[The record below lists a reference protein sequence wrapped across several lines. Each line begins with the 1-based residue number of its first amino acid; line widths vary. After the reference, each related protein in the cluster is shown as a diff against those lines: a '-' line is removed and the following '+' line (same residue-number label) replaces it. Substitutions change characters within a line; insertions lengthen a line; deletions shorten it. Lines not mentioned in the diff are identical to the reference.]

1 MKKIRLTIFRLI
13 PIIAALCLTA
23 CQTTPSAVESLTP
36 SDSLSQAKT
45 SNPTTPLMLTTL
57 DNQSCHQWCHNGWCA
72 KHCDDN
78 YMP

>member
-1 MKKIRLTIFRLI
+1 MKKFWLAIFQVI
-13 PIIAALCLTA
+13 PFMAALFLTA
-23 CQTTPSAVESLTP
+23 CQTTPSAVETLTTK
-36 SDSLSQAKT
+36 DSLSQST
-45 SNPTTPLMLTTL
+45 TNNQTTPLMLTKL